1 MQERNVKKRNC
12 QKGRPCG
19 FTCIDPTEIC
29 RKELGDS
36 VSNGLSQVARDVSSR
51 DKLQSDYASH
61 VASRSFSLPDRK
73 FGAMDLANAVIEAS
87 NQLQGE
93 AKENFRKMMDFVVR
107 DGQGLLVSTN
117 KVDYDRDASRKGG
130 LNAYSG
136 SWIRSPELER
146 LMGETSG
153 KVNPLNT
160 VKRLEVSIE
169 KLRETES
176 RMLEKIKVLEDN
188 GQDAKVAI
196 QTLLETRKELRMKRE
211 ALKNPDYAVAEK
223 LIAHGSITGFTSS
236 GSRYVVLSDS
246 YGFDKGKPVDANLLS
261 SQVQKTMEQRANWA
275 NLTPEQKANTHSIFG
290 GLRDGSVERVLG
302 TYVHELGHQIHYR
315 SGIEDPPY
323 YSATLKRAEGRGL
336 SGYSNASYRETFAE
350 AFAAFVF
357 NPTALK
363 QQDSSMYNWVQ
374 KNLDLALRN
383 AGSKTLVPF

>member
-1 MQERNVKKRNC
+1 MKKRNC

-29 RKELGDS
+29 RKELGDP
-36 VSNGLSQVARDVSSR
+36 VSNGLSKVASDVSNR
-51 DKLQSDYASH
+51 DKLQSDYVGH
-61 VASRSFSLPDRK
+61 VASRSFSLPDSQ
-73 FGAMDLANAVIEAS
+73 FGAKDLANAVVEAS

-117 KVDYDRDASRKGG
+117 KVDYDRRASGKGG
-130 LNAYSG
+130 LNAYSS
-136 SWIRSPELER
+136 SWVKSPELER
-146 LMGETSG
+146 LMDATSG
-153 KVNPLNT
+153 KTNPIDR
-160 VKRLEVSIE
+160 VKRLEASIE
-169 KLRETES
+169 KLKETES
-176 RMLEKIKVLEDN
+176 RMLEKIKVLEAN
-188 GQDAKVAI
+188 GQDAKVAKE
-196 QTLLETRKELRMKRE
+196 TLLETRKELRMKRE
-211 ALKNPDYAVAEK
+211 ALKNPDYAVAERF
-223 LIAHGSITGFTSS
+223 IARGGMTGFTSS

-246 YGFDKGKPVDANLLS
+246 YGFDKGKQVDANLLS
-261 SQVQKTMEQRANWA
+261 SQVQKTMEQRANWS

-290 GLRDGSVERVLG
+290 ELRAGSVERVLG

-323 YSATLKRAEGRGL
+323 YSDTLRRVGGRGL

-363 QQDSSMYNWVQ
+363 QQDPAIYSWVQ
-374 KNLDLALRN
+374 KNLDMALRN
-383 AGSKTLVPF
+383 AGSNTLVPF